1 MKKKIIYINQQ
12 VNETIASDSVSVPDG
27 AGAAPVEV
35 DPGVSGKK
43 KGDDGVVTDSV
54 PVPNITVLAPL
65 VSAVF
70 EVSEISVADSS
81 VPIDQCAHM
90 DVTPVMGA
98 DLVADV
104 PVSNPKTVAAGI
116 IKEAVIDCSTVIIN
130 SDVVFWCTVW
140 FE

>member
-1 MKKKIIYINQQ
+1 MRAPAASKSKFSRNSSSGP
-12 VNETIASDSVSVPDG
+12 VASDAVSVPDG

-35 DPGVSGKK
+35 GPGVSGKK

-65 VSAVF
+65 VSAV
-70 EVSEISVADSS
+70 SEILVADSS

-98 DLVADV
+98 DLVADL
-104 PVSNPKTVAAGI
+104 PMSDPKTVAAGI
-116 IKEAVIDCSTVIIN
+116 IKEAVMDCSTVIIN
-130 SDVVFWCTVW
+130 SDVVS
-140 FE
+140 